1 MTALTM
7 KSSNP
12 LRQGVS
18 SGLEHRINEPDGFS
32 SRAAA
37 PQRGFVSH
45 AQPSKDFSRFPNH
58 SSTATENEEL
68 SIAENM
74 MNMSS
79 SLSSQES
86 ASSSPKTFPHILR
99 TILNSN
105 LHSDVMTWILD
116 DTNKNLTNEIRHER
130 TKVYYWRIL
139 DLKKLEGILPRYFNH
154 GKYNSFLRQVY
165 RWGFKRYGK
174 HRDSYYHELFQKD
187 NPSLSEKMTCAK
199 QNCSHG
205 ELLATAVSHP
215 LYSPP
220 LNDRHLR
227 QTVVQG
233 TKRRAEIAGLDA
245 AGALNSSHNA
255 QFYNR
260 VSQLHRSALTDPG
273 SYSNSVSSFDT
284 SRTLNRCFYENHG
297 AHNNNGYSNHY
308 LPFSDGRYQR
318 RSSVHEQVLRSSF
331 DALAQD
337 LQPITNQM
345 KTNQNS
351 SFGETVLP
359 RYKMPYSID
368 GGNSQYNQ
376 YQQRNR
382 NPWNALQVD
391 PSVDY
396 NPIEVELPGMMP
408 RRRSSISS
416 GATPFFMEKGAVSK
430 CNSGH
435 PQRNR
440 SQKKI
445 AERSPG
451 VGEFMKGS
459 NEQIVSKTRVL
470 VKKSNPNDVLIARGR
485 EASDFEG
492 NIQFQSI
499 VASFHGEF
507 SKLSP
512 YSRERSVVAKRIV
525 KIIMEKNPPGRFLK
539 EDSASGL
546 WYDAGVEE
554 GIKMA
559 MITLRSL
566 SRSAKRS
573 RRKELSK
580 NDSVRSVAH
589 DLLSFAGSSKNFETA
604 L

>member
-1 MTALTM
+1 
-7 KSSNP
+7 
-12 LRQGVS
+12 
-18 SGLEHRINEPDGFS
+18 
-32 SRAAA
+32 
-37 PQRGFVSH
+37 
-45 AQPSKDFSRFPNH
+45 
-58 SSTATENEEL
+58 
-68 SIAENM
+68 
-74 MNMSS
+74 
-79 SLSSQES
+79 
-86 ASSSPKTFPHILR
+86 
-99 TILNSN
+99 
-105 LHSDVMTWILD
+105 
-116 DTNKNLTNEIRHER
+116 
-130 TKVYYWRIL
+130 
-139 DLKKLEGILPRYFNH
+139 
-154 GKYNSFLRQVY
+154 
-165 RWGFKRYGK
+165 
-174 HRDSYYHELFQKD
+174 
-187 NPSLSEKMTCAK
+187 MTCAK

-205 ELLATAVSHP
+205 ELFATSVSHP
-215 LYSPP
+215 LYSPS
-220 LNDRHLR
+220 LSDRHPR

-245 AGALNSSHNA
+245 QL
-255 QFYNR
+255 YNR
-260 VSQLHRSALTDPG
+260 VSQSHYPALNDPS
-273 SYSNSVSSFDT
+273 SYSNSASAFDT
-284 SRTLNRCFYENHG
+284 SRTPNGCFYENHG
-297 AHNNNGYSNHY
+297 VHNNNGYSNHY
-308 LPFSDGRYQR
+308 LPYSAGRYQR
-318 RSSVHEQVLRSSF
+318 RSSIHEQVLRSSL

-345 KTNQNS
+345 KANQNS
-351 SFGETVLP
+351 SFGETLLP

-396 NPIEVELPGMMP
+396 NPIEVELPGIMP

-416 GATPFFMEKGAVSK
+416 GATPFFMEKSGVSK

-435 PQRNR
+435 PQRSH
-440 SQKKI
+440 SQTKI
-445 AERSPG
+445 AETSLG
-451 VGEFMKGS
+451 VGELMKGS

-573 RRKELSK
+573 RSKKLSK